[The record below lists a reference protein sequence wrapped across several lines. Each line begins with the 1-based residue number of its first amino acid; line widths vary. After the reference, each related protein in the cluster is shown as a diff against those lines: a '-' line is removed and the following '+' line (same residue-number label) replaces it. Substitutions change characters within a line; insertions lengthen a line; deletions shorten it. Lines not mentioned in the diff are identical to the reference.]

1 MTDQQVG
8 QQEPEAT
15 PTPVPAQALT
25 RRITGI
31 ETEFGITLTLDGS
44 RRLGPDEIAR
54 YMFRPVIAKYG
65 ATNIFTPNA
74 GRMYLDV
81 GSHPEYATAECDS
94 VSQLVAYDRSGE
106 VILNELAEKA
116 EAELADEGIGG
127 KVYLLKNNVDTV
139 GNSYGCHENYL
150 VGREL
155 GLKSLSKLL
164 LPFLVTRQL
173 ICGAGKIFLPY
184 PTSPYHND
192 PIQYCFSQRADHV
205 WEGVSSAT
213 TRSRPIINTR
223 DEPHADSNRFRRLHV
238 IVGDSNMSET
248 TTALKIG
255 STQLV
260 LEMIEAGVKLPDFEV
275 ANEIKS
281 IRAVSRDMTGK
292 AEIPLRSGE
301 TATALQIQ
309 REFLDAA
316 TEWLKVREENM
327 VNEDKGIAGAGTSN
341 EEMSRIVELWGRALD
356 AVETGDWSLIEHDID
371 WAIKYSLMKRY
382 LDRGLTLED
391 PKLHQIDLAYHDIR
405 PGRGIFRAL
414 EARGIASRWITD
426 EQVAEAVR
434 IAPPT
439 TRAKLRGDFLVAAE
453 DSSLKTVVD
462 WTHLKISGDDPI
474 STMLGDPFAT
484 ENNEVNEMI
493 EILTA
498 AKKTSDTDPEN

>member
-1 MTDQQVG
+1 MTS
-8 QQEPEAT
+8 T
-15 PTPVPAQALT
+15 QALT

-31 ETEFGITLTLDGS
+31 ETEFGITLTLDGT

-65 ATNIFTPNA
+65 ATNVFTLNA
-74 GRMYLDV
+74 GRLYLDV

-94 VSQLVAYDRSGE
+94 VSQLVAYDRAGE
-106 VILNELAEKA
+106 AILNDLAVTA
-116 EAELADEGIGG
+116 EAALADEGIGG
-127 KVYLLKNNVDTV
+127 KVYLLKNNVDSV

-150 VGREL
+150 VGREM
-155 GLKSLSKLL
+155 GLKTLSKLL

-184 PTSPYHND
+184 PTSPYRND

-260 LEMIEAGVKLPDFEV
+260 LEMIEAGFEVPDFEL

-281 IRAVSRDMTGK
+281 IRAVSRDMTGQ
-292 AEIPLRSGE
+292 AEIRLRSGE

-309 REFLDAA
+309 KAFLAAA
-316 TEWLKVREENM
+316 TEWLNVREPEM

-341 EEMSRIVELWGRALD
+341 EEMGRIVELWGRALA
-356 AVETGDWSLIEHDID
+356 AVETGDWSLIERDID

-382 LDRGLTLED
+382 LDRGLTIED
-391 PKLHQIDLAYHDIR
+391 PKLAQIDLAYHDIR

-414 EARGIASRWITD
+414 EARGIASRWISD
-426 EQVAEAVR
+426 EEVADAVER
-434 IAPPT
+434 APQT
-439 TRAKLRGDFLVAAE
+439 TRAKLRGEFLAAAQSE
-453 DSSLKTVVD
+453 AAKAAGFKTVVD
-462 WTHLKISGDDPI
+462 WTHLKIAGDEPQAV
-474 STMLGDPFAT
+474 MLGDPFAT
-484 ENNEVNEMI
+484 DNGEVKAMI
-493 EILTA
+493 ETLIA
-498 AKKTSDTDPEN
+498 GQPAEPAGS

>member
-1 MTDQQVG
+1 MSEQQG
-8 QQEPEAT
+8 TAQ
-15 PTPVPAQALT
+15 QALT

-31 ETEFGITLTLDGS
+31 ETEFGITLTLNGS

-74 GRMYLDV
+74 GRLYLDV
-81 GSHPEYATAECDS
+81 GSHPEFATAECDS
-94 VSQLVAYDRSGE
+94 VSQLVAHDRAGE
-106 VILNELAEKA
+106 VILDRLAVTA
-116 EAELADEGIGG
+116 EAALADEGIGG
-127 KVYLLKNNVDTV
+127 KLYLLKNNVDTV

-192 PIQYCFSQRADHV
+192 PVQYCFSQRADHV

-260 LEMIEAGVKLPDFEV
+260 LEMIEAGVELPDFEV

-281 IRAVSRDMTGK
+281 IRAVSRDMTGR
-292 AEIPLRSGE
+292 AEIPLRDGG
-301 TATALQIQ
+301 TATALEIQ
-309 REFLDAA
+309 YAFLTAA
-316 TEWLKVREENM
+316 KKWLEVREETTDNA
-327 VNEDKGIAGAGTSN
+327 DKGISGAGTPN
-341 EEMSRIVELWGRALD
+341 AEMARIVELWERTLT
-356 AVETGDWSLIEHDID
+356 AVDSGDWSLIERDID
-371 WAIKYSLMKRY
+371 WAIKYSLIKRY
-382 LDRGLTLED
+382 LDRGLTLEN
-391 PKLHQIDLAYHDIR
+391 PKLAQIDLAYHDIR

-414 EARGIASRWITD
+414 EARGAVSRWITD
-426 EQVAEAVR
+426 ADIEAAVDR
-434 IAPPT
+434 APQT
-439 TRAKLRGDFLVAAE
+439 TRAKLRGDFLAAAHCE
-453 DSSLKTVVD
+453 AAHAAGLKTVVD
-462 WTHLKISGDDPI
+462 WTHLKIAGDNPQ
-474 STMLGDPFAT
+474 SVMLGDPFAT
-484 ENNEVNEMI
+484 DNSEVTEMI
-493 EILTA
+493 ATLSEG
-498 AKKTSDTDPEN
+498 SQEG